1 MAHKAGFVNIIGSP
15 NVGKSTLMNALVG
28 EKVSIINAK
37 AQTTRHR
44 IMGIASGEDFQIVY
58 SDTPGVLKP
67 AYKLQEGMMSFVNQ
81 AFQDADVFLFVTD
94 IHEDKPQVP
103 EVLER
108 LKKQSVPVFVLVN
121 KIDLSDQEKVGA
133 RLDYWKEQIPN
144 AMVFGVSALHKY
156 NLDVLFDKILEK
168 LPESPA
174 FFDKEEYTDKSLRFL
189 VSEIIREKI
198 LRLYDK
204 EIPYSC
210 EVIVD
215 SFKEEPEITRISAVI
230 YVSRDSQKGII
241 IGHQG
246 KMIKKLGTL
255 ARKEMEEMLNKK
267 VFLELFVKVM
277 KNWRDDER
285 HLKNFG
291 YTN

>member
-44 IMGIASGEDFQIVY
+44 IMGIVSGEDFQIVY
-58 SDTPGVLKP
+58 SDTPGVLRP
-67 AYKLQEGMMSFVNQ
+67 AYKMQEGMMGFVQ
-81 AFQDADVFLFVTD
+81 AAFQDADIFLFVTD
-94 IHEDKPQVP
+94 LQEDEPTVP

-108 LKKQSVPVFVLVN
+108 LNKQERPVFVIIN
-121 KIDLSDQEKVGA
+121 KIDLGQQEKVA
-133 RLDYWKEQIPN
+133 ERLDYWKTKLPK
-144 AMVFGVSALHKY
+144 ALVVGVSALHKY
-156 NLDVLFDKILEK
+156 NIDIIFNKIVEL

-174 FFDKEEYTDKSLRFL
+174 YFDKEEYTDRSMRFL
-189 VSEIIREKI
+189 MSEIIREKI
-198 LRLYDK
+198 LTLYDK

-215 SFKEEPEITRISAVI
+215 AFKEEENITRIAATI
-230 YVSRDSQKGII
+230 YVSRDSQKGIV

-246 KMIKKLGTL
+246 KMIKLLGTK
-255 ARKEMEEMLNKK
+255 ARKEMEEFLQQK
-267 VFLELFVKVM
+267 VFLELFVKVQ

-291 YTN
+291 YLN

>member
-1 MAHKAGFVNIIGSP
+1 MSHKAGFVNIIGSP

-67 AYKLQEGMMSFVNQ
+67 SYKLQEGMMGFVNQ
-81 AFQDADVFLFVTD
+81 AFSDADIFLFVTD
-94 IHEDKPQVP
+94 INENQPTVP

-108 LKKQSVPVFVLVN
+108 LKKQKAPVFVLVN
-121 KIDLSDQEKVGA
+121 KIDLGTQEKVGE

-144 AMVFGVSALHKY
+144 ALVFGVSALHNY
-156 NLDVLFDKILEK
+156 NLEILFEKILEN

-174 FFDKEEYTDKSLRFL
+174 YFDKAEYTDKSLRFL

-210 EVIVD
+210 EVVVE
-215 SFKEEPEITRISAVI
+215 SFKDEETITRISAVI

-255 ARKEMEEMLNKK
+255 ARKEAEEMLGKK

-277 KNWRDDER
+277 KNWRDDDR
-285 HLKNFG
+285 LLKNFG

>member
-44 IMGIASGEDFQIVY
+44 IMGIVSGEDFQIVY
-58 SDTPGVLKP
+58 SDTPGVLNP
-67 AYKLQEGMMSFVNQ
+67 AYKLQEGMMGFVNA
-81 AFQDADVFLFVTD
+81 AFQDADIFLLVTD
-94 IHEDKPQVP
+94 IYEDQPAVP
-103 EVLER
+103 EVIER
-108 LKKQSVPVFVLVN
+108 LKKQEVPVFVLVN
-121 KIDLSDQEKVGA
+121 KIDLGDQEKVGE
-133 RLDYWKEQIPN
+133 RLDHWKTLIPN
-144 AMVFGVSALHKY
+144 AMVIGISALHKY
-156 NLDVLFDKILEK
+156 NLEVIFEKIIEL

-174 FFDKEEYTDKSLRFL
+174 YFDKEEYTDRSMRFL
-189 VSEIIREKI
+189 MSEIIREKI
-198 LRLYDK
+198 LTLYDK

-210 EVIVD
+210 EVIIE
-215 SFKEEPEITRISAVI
+215 SFKEEPEITRISAMI
-230 YVSRDSQKGII
+230 YVARDTQKGII

-246 KMIKKLGTL
+246 KMIKALGTK
-255 ARKEMEEMLNKK
+255 ARKEMEEFLGKK
-267 VFLELFVKVM
+267 VFLETFVKVQ

-291 YTN
+291 YIN

>member
-121 KIDLSDQEKVGA
+121 KIDLSDQEKVGS
-133 RLDYWKEQIPN
+133 RLDYWKEQVPN

-156 NLDVLFDKILEK
+156 NLDILFDKILEK

-215 SFKEEPEITRISAVI
+215 SFKEEPEITRVSAVI

-255 ARKEMEEMLNKK
+255 ARKEMEEMLEKK